1 MPRCAS
7 LAGAD
12 FVFAHDGS
20 PQTNPG
26 NLSFDSTTD
35 ASLAY
40 ASYYKN
46 TFSTSVFSFAG
57 PIDSLSGY
65 GVSLSYLYVPDILGT
80 QNLLV
85 DQDGVPI
92 YDESRMLNS
101 SYSDIYFHVGY
112 GRKLYRSKLLE
123 LAGGISVN
131 AQRQRLAFDE
141 YRGYSIGFDAG
152 AVVNFP
158 ASGIR
163 LSLACD
169 NITTQYTKWSA
180 SYSETAYPHLR
191 FGAGWQKDLP
201 YIYGRVQIQYKTLD
215 LLGNEG
221 ADAIDAATFLTTVS
235 NNQTD
240 GPNSS
245 STANQMPG
253 EKPSMS
259 NSTLS
264 ALLGCIGIEY
274 LIKEIFAIRVGGNF
288 QNPAS
293 SAEQKFAF
301 GCGVNL
307 FRNALSIDAS
317 YALHELA
324 ATYQIGLTYRR

>member
-1 MPRCAS
+1 MPRSAS

-12 FVFAHDGS
+12 FVFSRDGS

-26 NLSFDSTTD
+26 NLSFDTTND
-35 ASLAY
+35 ASLSY

-46 TFSTSVFSFAG
+46 TFSSSIFSFAG
-57 PIDSLSGY
+57 AIDSLSGY
-65 GVSLSYLYVPDILGT
+65 GISFSYLYVPDIMGT
-80 QNLLV
+80 KNLLV
-85 DQDGVPI
+85 DQDGIPI
-92 YDESRMLNS
+92 YDESRMLIS

-112 GRKLYRSKLLE
+112 GRKMFTSKVVE
-123 LAGGISVN
+123 LAGGVSVN
-131 AQRQRLAFDE
+131 AQRQRLAFDG
-141 YRGYSIGFDAG
+141 YRGYSIGLDAG
-152 AVVNFP
+152 AVANFP
-158 ASGIR
+158 ASGVR
-163 LSLACD
+163 LSLACE

-180 SYSETAYPHLR
+180 NYSETAYPHLR

-201 YIYGRVQIQYKTLD
+201 YIYGRFQIQYKTLD

-221 ADAIDAATFLTTVS
+221 ADAIDATTFLTTVS
-235 NNQTD
+235 NDQSQDASN
-240 GPNSS
+240 S

-264 ALLGCIGIEY
+264 ALLGSIGIEY

-288 QNPAS
+288 QNPAA

-307 FRNALSIDAS
+307 FRNSLSIDAS

-324 ATYQIGLTYRR
+324 ATYQIGMTYPR